1 MVLPHK
7 FLVKL
12 FLRIV
17 LVYNTFVK
25 FQVNPIG
32 MISINFQ
39 LYGKLCGI
47 KKLFLKA
54 KKNPFNKLD
63 FSRIRNSLIHTLD
76 FFSLSSKRI
85 LHSTL
90 KMSQLVIH
98 ENPGRNWKKR
108 TRTLNKTSTMNAYMY
123 NINNLFKVTWR
134 WSYTYQ
140 TDYYKIITREKVD
153 PHTYQID
160 YLTRLLLGRK
170 LLLSY

>member
-17 LVYNTFVK
+17 LVYTFVK

-54 KKNPFNKLD
+54 KKTIQQIAFLSDQKLFD
-63 FSRIRNSLIHTLD
+63 RHLR

-98 ENPGRNWKKR
+98 ENSGRNWKKR
-108 TRTLNKTSTMNAYMY
+108 TRTLNKTSIMNAYMY
-123 NINNLFKVTWR
+123 NINNLSKITWR
-134 WSYTYQ
+134 CPYTYQ
-140 TDYYKIITREKVD
+140 T
-153 PHTYQID
+153 D

-170 LLLSY
+170 LILIHTK